1 MITPNLLDASAVG
14 DKYDANEI
22 NTILRQNDAYIL
34 ALAREKVPRHIAS
47 PEVLDL
53 EIHELA
59 QRSRIKLWRALQKRH
74 ITHVKAYIRC
84 IVHSESMDMV
94 RSYKP
99 DLPLPVDEDGELYQ
113 GDVLMVSGEGMQDPL
128 YELEQKEMAAEY
140 ITQAVDVLRSFPPCQ
155 RQVMICS
162 LKDQVDDVSTL
173 TKAFKKFEIDIGTVR
188 WPSKKKEVIQL
199 KASLSIA
206 HKKLRSLFLTR
217 SMLKASFL
225 PSISCEKLV
234 CLR

>member
-1 MITPNLLDASAVG
+1 MLIQKDDGIPSYNSSS
-14 DKYDANEI
+14 YI
-22 NTILRQNDAYIL
+22 NDILERYDAYIL

-59 QRSRIKLWRALQKRH
+59 QRSRIKLWRTLQKRH
-74 ITHVKAYIRC
+74 ITHISAYIRC

-113 GDVLMVSGEGMQDPL
+113 GDVLVALSEGMRDPL

-155 RQVMICS
+155 RRAMICS
-162 LKDQVDDVSTL
+162 LKDQLDDVLTL
-173 TKAFKKFEIDIGTVR
+173 TKAFKKFEINIETVR
-188 WPSKKKEVIQL
+188 WPSQKEEVKNL

-206 HKKLRSLFLTR
+206 HKKLRSLK
-217 SMLKASFL
+217 S
-225 PSISCEKLV
+225 EHELV
-234 CLR
+234 WEPVI